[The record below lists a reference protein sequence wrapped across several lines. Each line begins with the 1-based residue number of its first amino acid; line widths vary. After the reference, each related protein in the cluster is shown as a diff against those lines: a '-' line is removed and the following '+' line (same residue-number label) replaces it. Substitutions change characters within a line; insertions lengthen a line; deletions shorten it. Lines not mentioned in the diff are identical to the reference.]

1 MLVGDGDGDDA
12 TVVDDGDG
20 DASVEGDGDGD
31 ATVVGDGDGDDDATV
46 AGDGDVVSV
55 LGRIEPQLANRNIEL
70 VPSKTYCQPDI

>member
-1 MLVGDGDGDDA
+1 LEFTVLVGDGDGDDA
-12 TVVDDGDG
+12 TVVD
-20 DASVEGDGDGD
+20 DGDGD